1 MDQMKVEPGSGNENL
16 ALHPSSDTKVT
27 DVKHEDHLETPIFCA
42 VKSEP
47 QVRFS
52 SLC

>member
-1 MDQMKVEPGSGNENL
+1 MDQMKVEPDSDNENL
-16 ALHPSSDTKVT
+16 TVRASSDTKVT
-27 DVKHEDHLETPIFCA
+27 DVKHEDYLQLPIFCA